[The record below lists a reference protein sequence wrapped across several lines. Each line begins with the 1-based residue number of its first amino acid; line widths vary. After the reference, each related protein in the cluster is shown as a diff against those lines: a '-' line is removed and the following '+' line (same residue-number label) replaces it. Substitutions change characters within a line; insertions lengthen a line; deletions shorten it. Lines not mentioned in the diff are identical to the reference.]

1 MCNTYFSWDMTKKEK
16 EEYRKQYPL
25 FKTDEHGMLMRRT
38 HLNVLKQRR
47 AEDGKEV
54 CDGYACEAGY
64 NYVTGELLGLTWLCC
79 IIYGIYKLVKRF
91 K

>member
-1 MCNTYFSWDMTKKEK
+1 MFNTYFSWDMTSKEK

-38 HLNVLKQRR
+38 HLNVLKQRLS
-47 AEDGKEV
+47 EDGKEV

-64 NYVTGELLGLTWLCC
+64 NYVTGEVLAITWICC
-79 IIYGIYKLVKRF
+79 AIYAAYRVFKRF